1 MPNKLLPETRKS
13 PLTGPPIEIRPH
25 RIRGPIAALFLARH
39 AIGPDDAIAFVPR
52 DPSEASAFGRLCR
65 RSIIREVSPGRFYF
79 CLDAHYAFAERQRRF
94 VVPIAIIVSV
104 LIAWIATLFF
114 RG

>member
-1 MPNKLLPETRKS
+1 MPNKLLPAPRRAPLEPELET
-13 PLTGPPIEIRPH
+13 RPH
-25 RIRGPIAALFLARH
+25 RIRGTIAPLFLARH

-52 DPSEASAFGRLCR
+52 DPRERRAFDGL
-65 RSIIREVSPGRFYF
+65 RERGVVRETFPGRYYF
-79 CLDAHYAFAERQRRF
+79 DLAAHYAAAERRNRL
-94 VVPIAIIVSV
+94 VVPIAILLSV

>member
-1 MPNKLLPETRKS
+1 MPNKLLPALRKS
-13 PLTGPPIEIRPH
+13 PLAGQPIEIRPH

-39 AIGPDDAIAFVPR
+39 AIGADHAIAFVPR
-52 DPSEASAFGRLCR
+52 DPSEASAFDRLCR
-65 RSIIREVSPGRFYF
+65 CGIIREVAPGRFYF
-79 CLDAHYAFAERQRRF
+79 CLDAPYAFAERQRRF

-104 LIAWIATLFF
+104 SIAWIAMLFF